1 MDAHQDER
9 RLGPAFDAAPC
20 FRFPNFFLSSKGTSL
35 RRLHRM
41 GPLLGKDDNGSRDR
55 E

>member
-1 MDAHQDER
+1 MTIAA
-9 RLGPAFDAAPC
+9 LGLHSMQHRVSGSRTSFS
-20 FRFPNFFLSSKGTSL
+20 SSKGTSL

-41 GPLLGKDDNGSRDR
+41 GPLLGKDENGSRDG